1 MDVWKYLII
10 IPISNIVCAILQ
22 LKIVI
27 LFIQDVV
34 VAETS
39 AATAQLIVVV
49 VAAAAAA
56 ADGRQ
61 KNTVAADRLVK
72 SVVVQS
78 TRFVHCY
85 EMNRPFHV
93 VADHL

>member
-1 MDVWKYLII
+1 M
-10 IPISNIVCAILQ
+10 
-22 LKIVI
+22 
-27 LFIQDVV
+27 FIQDVV

-49 VAAAAAA
+49 VVVA

>member
-1 MDVWKYLII
+1 M
-10 IPISNIVCAILQ
+10 
-22 LKIVI
+22 
-27 LFIQDVV
+27 FIQDVV

-49 VAAAAAA
+49 VAAAA

>member
-1 MDVWKYLII
+1 M
-10 IPISNIVCAILQ
+10 
-22 LKIVI
+22 
-27 LFIQDVV
+27 FIQDVV

-39 AATAQLIVVV
+39 AATAQLIVV
-49 VAAAAAA
+49 AAAA